1 MLAGGEK
8 RKVCNSANEK
18 KNHGRNDYIHRT
30 LFLFPLPA
38 LSSHPLLVVG
48 HQRVTS
54 WLLVWLLSLALPIV
68 LLSVPCSLF
77 AMLLKFRTYRPAGNT
92 PRWTTKTYFTSTSTQ
107 ITRLSAGQ
115 SWIWSSTT
123 TGKQ

>member
-1 MLAGGEK
+1 MHAGGEW
-8 RKVCNSANEK
+8 RTVCNSENEN
-18 KNHGRNDYIHRT
+18 KNHGRKDYIHRT

-38 LSSHPLLVVG
+38 LSFHSLLVVG

-68 LLSVPCSLF
+68 LLSVLCSLF
-77 AMLLKFRTYRPAGNT
+77 ATLLKFRTYRPAGNT

-115 SWIWSSTT
+115 S
-123 TGKQ
+123 